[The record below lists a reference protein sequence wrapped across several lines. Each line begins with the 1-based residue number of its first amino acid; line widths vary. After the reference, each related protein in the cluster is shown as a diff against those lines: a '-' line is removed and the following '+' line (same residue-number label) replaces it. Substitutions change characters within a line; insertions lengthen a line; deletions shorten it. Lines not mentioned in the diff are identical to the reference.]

1 VTQCSDDWCSKI
13 TLMLTAQYKPRSSR
27 KRITFM
33 DSLCKFNN
41 NNGILRTLYNAG
53 LTVLFER
60 LAGVCLWQACSLH
73 CSLYFTI
80 VRVYKLYSVCLFVR
94 LSVCL
99 SMSLTVYL
107 IVTFTW
113 RNKSCYIIS
122 RPIV

>member
-1 VTQCSDDWCSKI
+1 
-13 TLMLTAQYKPRSSR
+13 M
-27 KRITFM
+27 
-33 DSLCKFNN
+33 
-41 NNGILRTLYNAG
+41 AG
-53 LTVLFER
+53 LQSALFS
-60 LAGVCLWQACSLH
+60 VFS
-73 CSLYFTI
+73 I
-80 VRVYKLYSVCLFVR
+80 VRIYKLYSVCLFVR